1 MLLKTSSLKRDINFL
16 IIGGQVGLIPCL
28 PRYRAINASYSV
40 LIIIFTVLKMKEGI
54 SLTPGRTYQME
65 AVEAKC

>member
-1 MLLKTSSLKRDINFL
+1 M
-16 IIGGQVGLIPCL
+16 GLIPCL
-28 PRYRAINASYSV
+28 PRYRAINASCSV